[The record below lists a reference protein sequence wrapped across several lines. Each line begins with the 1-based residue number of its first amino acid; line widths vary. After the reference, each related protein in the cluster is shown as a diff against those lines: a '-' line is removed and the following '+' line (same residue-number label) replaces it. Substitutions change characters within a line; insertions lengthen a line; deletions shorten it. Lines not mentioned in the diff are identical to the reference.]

1 MGRDR
6 SGLRK
11 GDVGRVAGAFVAL
24 PLSVLDSPAYA
35 AASHTDRALLIEIAR
50 QCVGDNN
57 GRLLASRAYL
67 AGRGWKSAGVIH
79 RAVQNLLALNLI
91 HQTVQGHR
99 PNKASWFALTWRL
112 LDPHPGYDPGAA
124 ATFERGSYLRAVA
137 LQPVRRLPPRRAGK
151 NAGLCPMAGTE
162 MPPIGPLEGQGQA
175 APVPLDGPVQ
185 APTHAPPVPFKGH
198 HLETPSARQ
207 GRKGAAGLKAFKASP
222 AVQAAAT
229 VIERVRDCDLDPERF
244 DPISGECLP
253 AIETAPK
260 ASKRAAAAWV
270 SAALRQAGKAGAA
283 HFADFAEMGE
293 VSEVSASDVG
303 QHAES

>member
-11 GDVGRVAGAFVAL
+11 GDLGRVAGGFVAL
-24 PLSVLDSPAYA
+24 PLSVLDSAAYA

-79 RAVQNLLALNLI
+79 RSTQNLLSLSLI

-124 ATFERGSYLRAVA
+124 ATFERGSYLRA
-137 LQPVRRLPPRRAGK
+137 
-151 NAGLCPMAGTE
+151 T
-162 MPPIGPLEGQGQA
+162 A
-175 APVPLDGPVQ
+175 APVARRKPPQRASKDAGLSPIAGTGVASIGPFSGQGLTPPVPMVGPIKAQ
-185 APTHAPPVPFKGH
+185 PTAPPVPCTGH
-198 HLETPSARQ
+198 HLETPSARRA
-207 GRKGAAGLKAFKASP
+207 GGESKAASE
-222 AVQAAAT
+222 
-229 VIERVRDCDLDPERF
+229 IERMRDCDLDPPRF
-244 DPISGECLP
+244 DPISGECVPTEPVP
-253 AIETAPK
+253 AKVT
-260 ASKRAAAAWV
+260 KRAAAAWV
-270 SAALRQAGKAGAA
+270 RAALGQAGKQAQ
-283 HFADFAEMGE
+283 ADGF
-293 VSEVSASDVG
+293 DVDVEEPA
-303 QHAES
+303 QTQ